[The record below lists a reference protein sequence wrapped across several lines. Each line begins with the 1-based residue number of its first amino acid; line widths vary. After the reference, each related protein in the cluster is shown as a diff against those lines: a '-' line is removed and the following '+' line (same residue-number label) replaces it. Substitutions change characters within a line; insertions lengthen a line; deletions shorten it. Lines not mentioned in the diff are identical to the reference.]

1 MSSNDSS
8 QCVCVVDHIIQE
20 RPEETTQPGMARRL
34 YYGHTQTQALVSEAY
49 RCINEI
55 QLSTTL
61 DPGPAPARPS
71 YPPNYNTTQLYQGEG
86 GPSTP
91 TSMGGGSSP
100 VTSVHQVEHRQI
112 TFRRSRALARA
123 TSSTQ
128 GPACPRHPFN
138 QIIHRHIR
146 RLNHM
151 NQANAAW
158 MTLVSTQVRLLCPL
172 MALTGDLRRIQKRV
186 VRAVLMEGMH
196 FTMAHH

>member
-1 MSSNDSS
+1 MSLFHHSVSVVLTISS
-8 QCVCVVDHIIQE
+8 RKYQKKQLNQAWPGVYIMAILRHRRWSRKPIVVST
-20 RPEETTQPGMARRL
+20 RFNYLRL
-34 YYGHTQTQALVSEAY
+34 LPQDLLLAAQV
-49 RCINEI
+49 IPPI
-55 QLSTTL
+55 
-61 DPGPAPARPS
+61 PI
-71 YPPNYNTTQLYQGEG
+71 PPNYTRVKVARPLRLAW
-86 GPSTP
+86 
-91 TSMGGGSSP
+91 GGSSP

-151 NQANAAW
+151 NQGPNAAW